1 MRTLTPVVPVVNQ
14 RPIGGEGDSVQ
25 DLTGKAK
32 QEQNWLM
39 CNPAAHTDRGPPSQ
53 AGVSIQY

>member
-32 QEQNWLM
+32 QEQNWFM
-39 CNPAAHTDRGPPSQ
+39 CNPAAQTDPRHPSQ
-53 AGVSIQY
+53 AFVSIQY